1 MLEQS
6 SQYGKRK
13 GRRRREREREKV
25 VLRSSRIRRGGDN
38 TVNGH
43 RITPLLEEDLT
54 RMSNERP
61 RVSSET

>member
-1 MLEQS
+1 MEKER
-6 SQYGKRK
+6 GEEEE
-13 GRRRREREREKV
+13 EREREKV

>member
-6 SQYGKRK
+6 SQHGKRK
-13 GRRRREREREKV
+13 GRRRRREREKV

-43 RITPLLEEDLT
+43 RITLLLEEDLT